1 MRKIVLLSFFAA
13 LVIVFL
19 YRLTG
24 VLAHGIAPTHNRRPT
39 RAVQVRGRA
48 ISLWGSAVRTPFPR
62 SV

>member
-39 RAVQVRGRA
+39 RAVPRNPTVGPGLRA
-48 ISLWGSAVRTPFPR
+48 VS
-62 SV
+62 